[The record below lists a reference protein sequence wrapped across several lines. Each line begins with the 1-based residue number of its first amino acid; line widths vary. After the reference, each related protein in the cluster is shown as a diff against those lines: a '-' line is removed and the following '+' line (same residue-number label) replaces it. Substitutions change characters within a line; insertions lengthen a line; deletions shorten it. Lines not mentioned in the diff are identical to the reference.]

1 MAQTNK
7 SGETVHERLKTSD
20 LIPRLLCV
28 VIAVIIWLYVMSNE
42 SPDYERTFSGV
53 TVSIENAALLS
64 NEYDLS
70 VISGYGERADITVT
84 GKKSD
89 LISYS
94 LEDIVPSVDV
104 GSITTPGKHQLSISV
119 TTPDGCTVGSVSPTS
134 IEVYI
139 DQIATKTLPVVV
151 NISQVQHEQSITLG
165 VPTPDVTAVTVSGP
179 ASVIEAASRAV
190 VDLALGELTTGVTA
204 RGTLHVVTEDGATVD
219 NPYLTLS
226 QTSVGVTVPVYIERE
241 IPITVGTKYGYFNE
255 DNTRITVSPKSLTV
269 RADPALLE
277 GVDAFEIA
285 TIDEKKISGNET
297 QIVAITLPAGVE
309 NLSSAT
315 SASISITHRN
325 TTKKSLVVGDI
336 SIKNPNGLK
345 YTLLTESVNLVLR
358 APTDIADALTD
369 ADVRLSAELNYSG
382 ITGIVQVPVTV
393 TVADA
398 YKNTVYELGE
408 YAVSVMIEK

>member
-1 MAQTNK
+1 MAQTN
-7 SGETVHERLKTSD
+7 SNGESVRRRLKTSD

-28 VIAVIIWLYVMSNE
+28 VIAVVIWLYVMSNE

-53 TVSIENAALLS
+53 TVSIENAALLQS
-64 NEYDLS
+64 ESELS

-104 GSITTPGKHQLSISV
+104 GGITAPGKHQLAISV
-119 TTPDGCTVGSVSPTS
+119 TAPDGCAVGSVSPTS

-139 DQIATKTLPVVV
+139 DKIAQKTLPVVV
-151 NISQVQHEQSITLG
+151 NITKVQHEQSISLG

-179 ASVIEAASRAV
+179 ASVIEAATRAV
-190 VDLALGELTTGVTA
+190 VDLELGELNTGVTA
-204 RGTLHVVTEDGATVD
+204 RGTLHVVTEDGVTVD

-241 IPITVGTKYGYFNE
+241 VPITVGTKYGYFND
-255 DNTRITVSPKSLTV
+255 DNVRITVSPKSLTV

-277 GVDAFEIA
+277 GVESFEIA
-285 TIDEKKISGNET
+285 TVDEKKISGNET
-297 QIVAITLPAGVE
+297 QMVAISLPDGVE
-309 NLSSAT
+309 NLSGVTA
-315 SASISITHRN
+315 ASITITHRN

-336 SIKNPNGLK
+336 SIKNPNGLQ

-358 APTDIADALTD
+358 APSDIVDELTA

-382 ITGIVQVPVTV
+382 ITGVVQVPVTV

-398 YKNTVYELGE
+398 YKGEVYELGE

>member
-1 MAQTNK
+1 M
-7 SGETVHERLKTSD
+7 
-20 LIPRLLCV
+20 
-28 VIAVIIWLYVMSNE
+28 
-42 SPDYERTFSGV
+42 
-53 TVSIENAALLS
+53 
-64 NEYDLS
+64 
-70 VISGYGERADITVT
+70 
-84 GKKSD
+84 
-89 LISYS
+89 
-94 LEDIVPSVDV
+94 
-104 GSITTPGKHQLSISV
+104 
-119 TTPDGCTVGSVSPTS
+119 
-134 IEVYI
+134 
-139 DQIATKTLPVVV
+139 
-151 NISQVQHEQSITLG
+151 
-165 VPTPDVTAVTVSGP
+165 
-179 ASVIEAASRAV
+179 